1 MANQVVQVKKVSKS
15 FHQGGD
21 AIHALKGVNFDCA
34 EGSITMIVG
43 PSGSGKTTLLSC
55 IAGVLDFDEGEIDVM
70 GHSLHAMTQSEITQ
84 FRKRHIG
91 FIFQLFNLIPTLTT
105 EENIAIPLILNG
117 MSDFEAEKK
126 ARDLLEK
133 MGLQGRG
140 KERPQNLSGGQQ
152 QRVAIARA
160 LVHEPTL
167 VICDEPTASLDA
179 ETGAKIMELLV
190 SIVKKER
197 RSAIIVTHDNRIF
210 KYADVIVKMEDG
222 VILENHVST

>member
-1 MANQVVQVKKVSKS
+1 VAKVVQVKKVSKS

-21 AIHALKGVNFDCA
+21 AIHALKEVNFDCT

-55 IAGVLDFDEGEIDVM
+55 IAGVLDFDQGEIDVM
-70 GHSLHAMTQSEITQ
+70 GHSLHAMTQAEITL

-117 MSDFEAEKK
+117 MSDDEAEKK
-126 ARDLLEK
+126 ARQLLNK
-133 MGLQGRG
+133 MGLEGRG

-190 SIVKKER
+190 SVVKHER

-222 VILENHVST
+222 VILENHVSA

>member
-1 MANQVVQVKKVSKS
+1 
-15 FHQGGD
+15 
-21 AIHALKGVNFDCA
+21 
-34 EGSITMIVG
+34 MIVG

-70 GHSLHAMTQSEITQ
+70 GHSLHSMTQSEVTL

-91 FIFQLFNLIPTLTT
+91 FIFQLFNLIPTLNT
-105 EENIAIPLILNG
+105 EENIYIPLILNG
-117 MSDFEAEKK
+117 IPDAEAEKK
-126 ARDLLEK
+126 ARELLTK
-133 MGLQGRG
+133 MGLEGRG

-190 SIVKKER
+190 SIVKKEK

-210 KYADVIVKMEDG
+210 KYADVIVRMEDG
-222 VILENHVST
+222 VILENHVSA